1 MVAGVMKRLVIANS
15 RSWETIPSFLLPALI
30 PWKFL
35 ILSLVFRHSR
45 NCSGAG
51 RKVIPWV

>member
-15 RSWETIPSFLLPALI
+15 RSWETNPSFLLPALI

-35 ILSLVFRHSR
+35 IRSPFFRRFR
-45 NCSGAG
+45 NCSGEG
-51 RKVIPWV
+51 RKVIP